1 MKKINLP
8 KIPILTDTVPN
19 ELYDSLLRE
28 SYEVFNKE
36 NLSFSTEL
44 AGHIKKE
51 YYLKENIR
59 VIKNYIHSLSKKLA
73 STMDKIDMGYHGND
87 FLLKELWVNFQKKHE
102 FNPLHVHG
110 GIFSFVIFIKIPYD
124 LHDEEKLFNAQS
136 LHVSKLEFYY
146 TNILGRIVNFDL
158 NINKSDEKTI
168 LFFPSKLNHIVYP
181 FFTNDD
187 YRITISG
194 NVYGK

>member
-8 KIPILTDTVPN
+8 NIPILTDTVPN

-36 NLSFSTEL
+36 NLSFSNEL

-59 VIKNYIHSLSKKLA
+59 VIKNYIHSLSIKLA
-73 STMDKIDMGYHGND
+73 STMDKLDMGYHGND
-87 FLLKELWVNFQKKHE
+87 FLLEELWVNFQKKHE

-136 LHVSKLEFYY
+136 LHVSKL
-146 TNILGRIVNFDL
+146 
-158 NINKSDEKTI
+158 
-168 LFFPSKLNHIVYP
+168 
-181 FFTNDD
+181 
-187 YRITISG
+187 
-194 NVYGK
+194 